1 MYSDCQEECKSYFK
15 EYNGIY
21 LLNQNKSRQVIKDWT
36 KRSSNIGKLTTV
48 VTSEGKIKGKA
59 TKIDT
64 DGALVLTRGRISHR
78 VLVGDVI

>member
-1 MYSDCQEECKSYFK
+1 MPINLVQSFLFELEK
-15 EYNGIY
+15 IY
-21 LLNQNKSRQVIKDWT
+21 DLLRQNKSKQVINGWT

-64 DGALVLTRGRISHR
+64 DGALVLTHGRHIHR